1 MVSFMKNN
9 KYKIIFLDID
19 DTLNVTN
26 GDVTE
31 YAKKVLKNIKKKG
44 IKLVV
49 CTGRSIQYAIDKAKE
64 ANLSNIV
71 IASNGAEI
79 YNFETK
85 EIINEKTIDEE
96 DVLAIYDYAQTH
108 DMSVVLNCL
117 EKRYV
122 SVKDFR
128 YNKEPAIYFDNIEK
142 VLKTNNVNQI
152 VLLSKKFDRMLVL
165 PRLFSEKFP
174 NIKFVHSSNS
184 LIEEKRHKGKEYY
197 HDLVVERTSKGNG
210 VVELLDYLDI
220 DSNEAICCG
229 NGYDDISMADAVGLS
244 IASGNAC
251 QKLKDISDIVAEPV
265 EKDGVIKVL
274 EKLLL
279 QKD

>member
-1 MVSFMKNN
+1 MKNN
-9 KYKIIFLDID
+9 KYKIVFLDID

-26 GDVTE
+26 GEVSE

-49 CTGRSIQYAIDKAKE
+49 CTGRSLPYAIAKAKE
-64 ANLSNIV
+64 ADLSDIV
-71 IASNGAEI
+71 ISSNGAEI
-79 YNFETK
+79 YNYETK
-85 EIINEKTIDEE
+85 EIINEKNIKDE
-96 DVLAIYDYAQTH
+96 DVLAIYDYAKTH

-117 EKRYV
+117 NKRFV
-122 SVKDFR
+122 NIKDFK

-142 VLKTNNVNQI
+142 ILKDNKVNQM

-165 PRLFSEKFP
+165 PSLFREKYP
-174 NIKFVHSSNS
+174 NIRIVHSSKS
-184 LIEEKRHKGKEYY
+184 LVEEKRHKGKEYY

-210 VVELLDYLDI
+210 VVEVLDYLNI
-220 DSNEAICCG
+220 DSGEAICCG
-229 NGYDDISMADAVGLS
+229 NGYDDISMVDVVGLS
-244 IASGNAC
+244 IAPDNAC
-251 QKLKDISDIVAEPV
+251 QKLKDISTYVAESV

>member
-1 MVSFMKNN
+1 MKNN
-9 KYKIIFLDID
+9 KYKIVFMDID

-26 GDVTE
+26 GEVSD
-31 YAKKVLKNIKKKG
+31 YAKKVLNNIQKKG
-44 IKLVV
+44 IKIVV
-49 CTGRSIQYAIDKAKE
+49 NTGRSVQYATEKSKE

-79 YNFETK
+79 YNYETK
-85 EIINEKTIDEE
+85 EIINEKNIAEE
-96 DVLAIYDYAQTH
+96 DVLGIYDYAINH

-122 SVKDFR
+122 NIKDFK

-142 VLKTNNVNQI
+142 ILK
-152 VLLSKKFDRMLVL
+152 
-165 PRLFSEKFP
+165 
-174 NIKFVHSSNS
+174 NIRFVHSSNS

-210 VVELLDYLDI
+210 IVELLDYLNI
-220 DSNEAICCG
+220 DSSEAICCG
-229 NGYDDISMADAVGLS
+229 NGYDDISMVDVVDLS

-251 QKLKDISDIVAEPV
+251 QKLKDISDYVAEPV